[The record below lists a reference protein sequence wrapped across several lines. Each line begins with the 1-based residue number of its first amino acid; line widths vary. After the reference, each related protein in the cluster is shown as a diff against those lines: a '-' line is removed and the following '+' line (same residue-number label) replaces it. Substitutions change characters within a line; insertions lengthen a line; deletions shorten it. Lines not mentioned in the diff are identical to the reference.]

1 MSEGEPAGEQRVDG
15 KCAFCN
21 KEQGHAHDCPIFE
34 HDLHKI
40 AEEGRMKEL
49 HTLSGE
55 TEESLQKKKDLNL
68 TLEEQI
74 AAIERGMNEPVVEKT
89 KSERDQERVS
99 RYSSELK
106 DEFFSISN
114 LLDQLNAKTTWDYI
128 ASHPKLNFLSEQLG
142 ELVQRYGVL
151 LHATD
156 RKRMKEPEYLIEQY
170 GPWHML
176 NVDLKHFKHLLADYQ
191 HSS

>member
-1 MSEGEPAGEQRVDG
+1 
-15 KCAFCN
+15 
-21 KEQGHAHDCPIFE
+21 
-34 HDLHKI
+34 
-40 AEEGRMKEL
+40 MKEL
-49 HTLSGE
+49 HTMSGE

-89 KSERDQERVS
+89 TSERDQERVS

-128 ASHPKLNFLSEQLG
+128 ASHPKLNFLGEQLG

-151 LHATD
+151 LQATD